1 MKLILADE
9 EAGLERP
16 VPHGFQAGDMAGSS
30 KAILRAF
37 VSGVALAA
45 VMSANGASAEGIA
58 GPYLAAKQAEARG
71 DVAAAAQYF
80 TEALA
85 LDSDNQPIME
95 RAMIHDIAAGNV
107 PAAIAL
113 ARRLE
118 AAQPGHHL
126 GVLALAV
133 DGLKKGEPEAVRK
146 LLADG
151 GPFVGQVIDAWAA
164 FGVGNTDEAGELL
177 AKLEASEEN
186 GRPGQIVAAYHL
198 GLLNAAMGD
207 DAAAADAFAR
217 AATLSDG
224 GTLRLARLRAGAL
237 ARLGRVDEAV
247 AVINDRL
254 SDTYGDPGLSALA
267 ERIAAGEK
275 PEPLVTT
282 AKQGAAEVLHGVSGL
297 LARGQNRLI
306 ALAYARLAT
315 YLEPG
320 LTEAQLLIAQ
330 ILDEDGQYDLAIPA
344 YGAIPDDA
352 PEALSARVGEA
363 QALQAAE
370 RSEEALS
377 EMRETVE
384 RFPDALEAHTAL
396 GDMLRR
402 ESQFAE
408 AAAAYDKAVA
418 LLDTPDQLHWPLYY
432 QRGIAYERS
441 KQWDRAEADFRKAL
455 ALEPDQPDVLNYLGY
470 SWVEQGTNLAEAEE
484 MIQRAVDQRPDDGYI
499 VDSLGWVLFRFGEF
513 DRALKHLER
522 AVELRP
528 VDPVINDHYGDALWM
543 VGRKTEA
550 RFQWKRALSFEPE
563 DAEAERIR
571 RKLDVGLDVV
581 LADEKAEGE
590 PGIIG
595 RKVVKEGS
603 QAKAENGG

>member
-1 MKLILADE
+1 MRALIA
-9 EAGLERP
+9 
-16 VPHGFQAGDMAGSS
+16 
-30 KAILRAF
+30 
-37 VSGVALAA
+37 GVATAA
-45 VMSANGASAEGIA
+45 LMSASGAGAEGLA

-85 LDSDNQPIME
+85 LDSDNQSIME

-107 PAAIAL
+107 AEGMAL

-118 AAQPGHHL
+118 EVQPGHHL
-126 GVLALAV
+126 GVLALAA
-133 DGLKKGEPEAVRK
+133 DGLKRGEPEAVRK

-151 GPFVGQVIDAWAA
+151 GPFVGQVIDAWAVY
-164 FGVGNTDEAGELL
+164 GVGDKAEAVKLL
-177 AKLEASEEN
+177 EKLEASDEN

-198 GLLNAAMGD
+198 GLLHAAMGD
-207 DAAAADAFAR
+207 DAAAVDAFAR

-237 ARLGRVDEAV
+237 ARLGRTDEAV

-254 SDTYGDPGLSALA
+254 ADTYGDPGLSQLA

-282 AKQGAAEVLHGVSGL
+282 AKAGAAEVLHGVSGL

-306 ALAYARLAT
+306 ALAYSRLAT

-320 LTEAQLLIAQ
+320 LTEAKLLTAQ
-330 ILDEDGQYDLAIPA
+330 ILDEDRQYDLAIAA
-344 YGAIPDDA
+344 YDAIPDDA
-352 PEALSARVGEA
+352 PEALSARIGKA
-363 QALQAAE
+363 QALQADG
-370 RSEEALS
+370 RTDEALAV
-377 EMRETVE
+377 MREAVE

-402 ESQFAE
+402 ESKFAE

-418 LLDTPDQLHWPLYY
+418 LIDTPEQLHWPLYY

-470 SWVEQGTNLAEAEE
+470 SWVEQGSNLAEAEE

-550 RFQWKRALSFEPE
+550 RFQWKRALSFDPDE
-563 DAEAERIR
+563 AEAERIR
-571 RKLDVGLDVV
+571 QKLDQGLDAV
-581 LADEKAEGE
+581 LAAEKAQGE